1 MSISYHKPV
10 LLDRVLELL
19 RVDDC
24 RVVVDCTVGDGGF
37 SKAFLTRV
45 PEIQIYGIDL
55 DPEAMERAKQRLA
68 PWSDRFH
75 GFLGNFRDVK
85 ELIPPEVVGHV
96 DAVVA
101 DLGVSFLQLSE
112 AKKGFMFSENGPLDM
127 KMGPAIERDAFTVI
141 NKSTERELADIF
153 FHFGEER
160 QSRRIAR
167 AVVRQRQS
175 APIETTT
182 DLAEIVRN
190 VSRKDHVVKTLAR
203 IFQALRIYVNDELSS
218 LDHFLPRAI
227 SILRPGGRLAI
238 LSYHSL
244 EDRRV
249 KRFIHAQEHPC
260 TCPPQLP
267 VCICG
272 KKPTC
277 KSVSKLVRP
286 DADEIEIN
294 KSARSAR
301 LRAVEKC

>member
-45 PEIQIYGIDL
+45 PEIQIYGFDL

-75 GFLGNFRDVK
+75 GFLGNFRDVD

-112 AKKGFMFSENGPLDM
+112 ANKGFMFSENGPLSM

-141 NKSTERELADIF
+141 NESTERELADIF

-167 AVVRQRQS
+167 AVVKQRQS
-175 APIETTT
+175 APVETTT

-203 IFQALRIYVNDELSS
+203 IFQALRIYVNDELTS

-277 KSVSKLVRP
+277 KNITRLVRP
-286 DADEIEIN
+286 DADEIKRN

-301 LRAVEKC
+301 LRVVEKC